1 MLNCTILFQNPT
13 MPNRS
18 CDFCL
23 NDYKKEPNVGYFKF
37 SDYMK
42 IKLDMT
48 EVKADFIC
56 GLHFDKNSFLKNGR
70 LTSTA
75 LPTFFPSLVN
85 LEHDHPYCQAHGE
98 DQQHCEIGNMFIYKC
113 VETNLT
119 NSRRVQSIVR
129 TSIFG
134 NISNTPWP

>member
-1 MLNCTILFQNPT
+1 

-23 NDYKKEPNVGYFKF
+23 NDYKKDPNVGYFKF

-42 IKLDMT
+42 IHNDMT

-56 GLHFDKNSFLKNGR
+56 GLHFEDSSFLENGR
-70 LTSTA
+70 LKPNA

-85 LEHDHPYCQAHGE
+85 LEHDHPYCQMHDDE
-98 DQQHCEIGNMFIYKC
+98 DQTHCEKGNLFIYKC
-113 VETNLT
+113 SFV
-119 NSRRVQSIVR
+119 
-129 TSIFG
+129 
-134 NISNTPWP
+134 

>member
-42 IKLDMT
+42 ITLDMT
-48 EVKADFIC
+48 EVKADLIC
-56 GLHFDKNSFLKNGR
+56 GLHFDNNSFLKNGR
-70 LTSTA
+70 LTFIA
-75 LPTFFPSLVN
+75 LPTFFP
-85 LEHDHPYCQAHGE
+85 
-98 DQQHCEIGNMFIYKC
+98 K
-113 VETNLT
+113 
-119 NSRRVQSIVR
+119 
-129 TSIFG
+129 
-134 NISNTPWP
+134 NIEFYPKMVPDICDISAYLYICICHFPWGK